1 MAKNAVDQAA
11 HTKSTQEV
19 ISTLLFLFSCCLSC
33 FFSLSCCCYFFLNYI
48 FYKNIPEAGSYFSVI
63 FARNHQRVSS
73 NEVKSRCKMEQPPT
87 DTPER
92 TKKTLHHI
100 QDSQNYYW
108 IVLTKQNKKKTKKKN
123 GPSTFVLLNF
133 SHFFFPYSILKAWLL
148 LRINPC
154 QRQVGSSCNWG
165 LKRVSRDVAHDFLLS
180 LPYNFPLS

>member
-1 MAKNAVDQAA
+1 MFFLF
-11 HTKSTQEV
+11 
-19 ISTLLFLFSCCLSC
+19 ILLLLFFSKLYFLQKYSGSRFLFLG
-33 FFSLSCCCYFFLNYI
+33 YFCPEPPEGKFKWGEIKMQDGTTANRYTRKNKENTAPHTRQPKLLLNCSH
-48 FYKNIPEAGSYFSVI
+48 K
-63 FARNHQRVSS
+63 
-73 NEVKSRCKMEQPPT
+73 
-87 DTPER
+87 
-92 TKKTLHHI
+92 
-100 QDSQNYYW
+100 
-108 IVLTKQNKKKTKKKN
+108 TKQKKNKKKN